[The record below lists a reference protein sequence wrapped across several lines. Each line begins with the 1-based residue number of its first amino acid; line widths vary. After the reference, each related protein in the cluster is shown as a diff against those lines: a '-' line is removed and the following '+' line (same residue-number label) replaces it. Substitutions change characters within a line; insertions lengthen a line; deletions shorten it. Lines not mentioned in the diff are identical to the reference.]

1 MNFRNEKEIMLK
13 WEKDNNKPIVSIL
26 CPVYNHEKYIIE
38 TLESILMQE
47 TKFAFEVLVH
57 DDASTDR
64 TSTIIRNYEI
74 KYPNIIKPTFQS
86 KNQLSIGIK
95 PLWNHLLPK
104 VKSKYIALCDGDD
117 YWTDPYKLQK
127 QVDFLETNE
136 EYTLCASRFMHI
148 DENSNILGE
157 GPTLDPLRIDQH
169 DEYNRQFENFTL
181 DDYLSYPYNI
191 FQYSSVLFRNIDDLT
206 FGMDKGI
213 YGGDLILSINLLKK
227 GRAFYFLDDY
237 FSTYRIHANGVWN
250 KNGKIKKA
258 KIKVADY
265 KKLRIL
271 YSEYSEEINKI
282 LKCTYNE
289 LSIEYARN
297 GDILKSF
304 FNYLLSLPNDSEY
317 INDSGFRRFFK
328 LIFNIKEKFGNKNN
342 L

>member
-1 MNFRNEKEIMLK
+1 M
-13 WEKDNNKPIVSIL
+13 VSV
-26 CPVYNHEKYIIE
+26 CVVTYNHEKFIKE
-38 TLESILMQE
+38 TLDSILSQN
-47 TKFAFEVLVH
+47 
-57 DDASTDR
+57 TDFCFDIVIGEDCSLDHTR
-64 TSTIIRNYEI
+64 EIII
-74 KYPNIIKPTFQS
+74 KYQKKYPDLIKLIISSSNVGAQQNGARTL
-86 KNQLSIGIK
+86 NACHG
-95 PLWNHLLPK
+95 
-104 VKSKYIALCDGDD
+104 KYIAVCDGDD